1 MLPDKQNSATVDI
14 GAARARRLDISP
26 GGTAPTRP
34 LSLFERARNLSLR
47 LQTSLEI
54 DRLLLFFLE
63 EASDLLPLHAL
74 SYRHAGTDFDVR
86 IGEAEGHDM
95 QFALAQ
101 QAESLGELRL
111 FSHGRLSDLAIE
123 QLEDLLSCLLFPLRN
138 ALLYRRAV
146 QASLKDSLTGAGNRI
161 ALEQSLSRE
170 TELAW
175 RHGQLLSVIMLDMDH
190 FKRLN
195 DTYGHQAGD
204 AALKATAL
212 LLKEQLRNIDMVFRF
227 GGEEF
232 ALVLSNT
239 GHEAAAVVAERIRA
253 ASENLCFLVGE
264 RTVHLSASLGYATY
278 KPGESPEELLQ
289 RADQALYQ
297 AKRDGRNRLCAAPM

>member
-34 LSLFERARNLSLR
+34 LSLFERVRNLSLR

-111 FSHGRLSDLAIE
+111 FSHGRLSDLALE

-161 ALEQSLSRE
+161 ALEHSLSRE

-253 ASENLCFLVGE
+253 AIENLYFLVGE

-278 KPGESPEELLQ
+278 QPGESPEELLQ

-297 AKRDGRNRLCAAPM
+297 AKRDGRHRLCAAPM

>member
-14 GAARARRLDISP
+14 GAARARRLDIGT
-26 GGTAPTRP
+26 GGAAPTRP
-34 LSLFERARNLSLR
+34 LDLFERVRSLSSR
-47 LQTSLEI
+47 LQTSLEV

-63 EASDLLPLHAL
+63 DACDLLPLHAL
-74 SYRHAGTDFDVR
+74 SYRHSATDLDVQ
-86 IGEAEGHDM
+86 IGEAEGYEVL
-95 QFALAQ
+95 FTLAQ

-111 FSHGRLSDLAIE
+111 FSHARLSELALVQVE
-123 QLEDLLSCLLFPLRN
+123 ELLACLLFPLRN

-146 QASLKDSLTGAGNRI
+146 QASLKDSLTGAGNRV
-161 ALEQSLSRE
+161 ALEQSLVRE

-175 RHGQLLSVIMLDMDH
+175 RHGQLLSVVMLDMDH

-239 GHEAAAVVAERIRA
+239 GHEAAAVVAERIRTA
-253 ASENLCFLVGE
+253 IQNLCFLVGE

-278 KPGESPEELLQ
+278 KPGETPDELLQ

-297 AKRDGRNRLCAAPM
+297 AKHDGRNRVCAAPM